1 MGLGLIFVVA
11 MVSEVETVSRVLGVS
26 KEDLIRRGV
35 RAYLEMEL
43 RKVNSELLSL
53 YSKYDVKSLGEMD
66 KKINKGKLSETGT
79 FDDFTKLDYLE
90 SLRDKIERLLGEL
103 S

>member
-1 MGLGLIFVVA
+1 MVA

-53 YSKYDVKSLGEMD
+53 CSRYGVKSLREMD
-66 KKINKGKLSETGT
+66 KKISKGKLSETET

-90 SLRDKIERLLGEL
+90 SLRDKIEKLLGEL

>member
-1 MGLGLIFVVA
+1 L
-11 MVSEVETVSRVLGVS
+11 VSEVETVSRALGVG
-26 KEDLIRRGV
+26 KEELVRRGV

-43 RKVNSELLSL
+43 RKVNSELLGL
-53 YSKYDVKSLGEMD
+53 YSKYGVKSLGEMD
-66 KKINKGKLSETGT
+66 KKITKGELNETET

-90 SLRDKIERLLGEL
+90 SLRDKIEKLLGEL

>member
-1 MGLGLIFVVA
+1 

-43 RKVNSELLSL
+43 RKVNSELLGL
-53 YSKYDVKSLGEMD
+53 CSKYGVKSLGEMD
-66 KKINKGKLSETGT
+66 KKISKGKLSETET

-90 SLRDKIERLLGEL
+90 SLRDKMEKLLGEL